1 MTTTETRYATII
13 NQNIGGNYVNFK
25 NINNAKTS
33 KGYAET
39 ETPIQGKSKTKNRPS
54 TVWFEKF
61 KFNIPSD
68 AEITKVTVNYK
79 ISKTGV
85 CTTGN
90 TKTPCS
96 TAKKQCNIGA
106 PTITLTN
113 KVNDNKKTFLKEY
126 RKKAQAPTTTATK
139 HTLTFTPKRNEVPYW
154 FWNNNFYVELS
165 FPKNTNNTEGYI
177 RIHYVTVQITYVRP
191 NYGIKL
197 QKISGGYNN
206 EELRVKAI
214 ISNKNLT
221 RYNPQV
227 TITSPLGF
235 TYKGKGSGDGTI
247 DKVNNRTFTWTPTV
261 KNKGNSSI
269 ELIFDT
275 NVTYTSTVHSYEATF
290 TAGVPTYNLT
300 NTLTTIITDKPADLD
315 TITDTTDTD
324 TYGDKDAEVDKDNR
338 VWATLNEAFNL
349 ILQFT
354 EEEIERYSDQ
364 QTLYI
369 NFQGYKDDTRS
380 SNWYYIDNNGTEHQ
394 LTDNMYIQ
402 LNQDTEYTFDGS
414 FKVKNTYGDYSL
426 KIYGLVGGSS
436 PQELIRELTISIRP
450 PVESLETPNLS
461 ILSLTEEELH
471 RLGDYTYTV
480 QSNMELV
487 NETLEHINDW
497 TKNFRIG
504 VFNNRIEANCTDYI
518 LLQSS
523 EASQGRELDIPA
535 RYNLDECTCEI
546 GTDNT
551 ITISLDNGETSY
563 HVTDSIAVPLDE
575 EYNIPVIFGYAG
587 ANTCNIEL
595 RLYDNS
601 NVLLYTGLYQVVFN
615 ATETLPVTEGTID
628 TTDYTTLSKTDIY
641 SNAEYWSSM
650 QAGLNSMENV
660 TVEFNYNDTYPLY
673 IILTAEY
680 LEEELGTSSLKFTE
694 PCIVESNEFTEKEEN
709 GTYPIPIDNSV
720 IGDGSSSEITIEPFK
735 RSSEIVFYD
744 LPLDEDYGTNTEM
757 AIRGIEITGNI
768 EHSDEVVLYVN
779 LKAPT
784 GESRQRSIVLTD
796 SDTTFNVGEM
806 GDLWGFSTLEFVD
819 LNDWEVDFAI
829 SNILQDTQA
838 NFNFGDVQVVIY
850 VETVNTQNVKCYIDN
865 EDIAYYG
872 AFITDLK
879 IPEGLETDTNYLS
892 VDGTDTNDA
901 YRQNIREKEITI
913 EIDIGDTCDIT
924 QNTNSLREFT
934 KLLVNDRDEYN
945 RPIPKRIEFSHYPDV
960 YWEYIIEET
969 INTELDINTYH
980 IKAKLT
986 IPAGTSYDRVDTTT
1000 SSSGYIKGI
1009 ASINPIVTVTPTSE
1023 VIEITETISNQKFNI
1038 GYTGDWNGKLLEIH
1052 THDRKVYLRTD
1063 EDDTTPTDLT
1073 SYVDYNSD
1081 WFSLK
1086 GEYTFEGTNCII
1098 RTVTFSERW

>member
-68 AEITKVTVNYK
+68 AEVTSVTVNYR
-79 ISKTGV
+79 ISKTG
-85 CTTGN
+85 
-90 TKTPCS
+90 K
-96 TAKKQCNIGA
+96 CNIGA

-113 KVNDNKKTFLKEY
+113 KANDNKKTYLKEY
-126 RKKAQAPTTTATK
+126 NKKAKAPTTNPK
-139 HTLTFTPKRNEVPYW
+139 KETLTFNIKRNEVPYW
-154 FWNNNFYVELS
+154 FWNTNFYVALN
-165 FPKNTNNTEGYI
+165 FPKNTNANEGYI
-177 RIHYVTVQITYVRP
+177 RIHYLNVKITYVRP
-191 NYGIKL
+191 SYGIKL
-197 QKISGGYNN
+197 QKVSGGYNN
-206 EELRVKAI
+206 EEYHLKAI
-214 ISNKNLT
+214 ISNNNLT
-221 RYNPQV
+221 RYNPSV
-227 TITSPLGF
+227 TITTPLGF
-235 TYKGKGSGDGTI
+235 TYKSKTGDGTI
-247 DKVNNRTFTWTPTV
+247 TKVNNRTFTWTPTV
-261 KNKGNSSI
+261 GGKGNSSV

-275 NVTYTSTVHSYEATF
+275 NVTYSSSDKTYEATF
-290 TAGVPTYNLT
+290 TATVPTYNLINSIT
-300 NTLTTIITDKPADLD
+300 TTITEKPPNVD

-324 TYGDKDAEVDKDNR
+324 TYGDKDADPEKDNI
-338 VWATLNEAFNL
+338 VWATLNEQFNL

-354 EEEIERYSDQ
+354 TEEIERYSDEGI
-364 QTLYI
+364 LYT
-369 NFQGYKDDTRS
+369 NFQGYKDNTLS
-380 SNWYYIDNNGTEHQ
+380 SNWYYIDDNGEHQ

-402 LNQDTEYTFDGS
+402 VTDETEYTFDGS

-426 KIYGLVGGSS
+426 KVYGLVGGES
-436 PQELIRELTISIRP
+436 PQELIRELVISIRP
-450 PVESLETPNLS
+450 PLDTLTTPNMT
-461 ILSLTEEELH
+461 ILSLTDEEKA

-480 QSNMELV
+480 QSNMQLTAEAD
-487 NETLEHINDW
+487 HIHDW
-497 TKNFRIG
+497 LKNYRIG
-504 VFNNRIEANCTDYI
+504 VFNNRIEANCTDYT
-518 LLQSS
+518 LLQTS
-523 EASQGRELDIPA
+523 EESQERELNLPA
-535 RYNLDECTCEI
+535 KYDLNNCTCEI
-546 GTDNT
+546 QTDT
-551 ITISLDNGETSY
+551 PFKLSLDNGETTVL
-563 HVTDSIAVPLDE
+563 VTDSVPVPLDE
-575 EYNIPVIFGYAG
+575 DYNIPVILTKAT
-587 ANTCNIEL
+587 NTVINITL
-595 RLYDNS
+595 DLYDDENT
-601 NVLLYTGLYQVVFN
+601 LLYSGPYQLVFN
-615 ATETLPVTEGTID
+615 ASETLPPTPMTND
-628 TTDYTTLSKTDIY
+628 TTDYTSLSKTAIY
-641 SNAEYWSSM
+641 QNAEYWSSM
-650 QAGLNSMENV
+650 QAGLNTMENV

-796 SDTTFNVGEM
+796 SDTTFNVGGM

-850 VETVNTQNVKCYIDN
+850 VETVSTQNVKCYIDN

-986 IPAGTSYDRVDTTT
+986 IPAGTSYDRTDTTT
-1000 SSSGYIKGI
+1000 SSSGYINGI

-1086 GEYTFEGTNCII
+1086 GEYTFEGTNCVI